1 MSDDRF
7 RPLIH
12 FTPPTG
18 WMNDPN
24 GLVYFEGEYHLF
36 YQYLTPRHW
45 GHAVSPDL
53 VHWTHLPIALYP
65 DDLGAI
71 WSGSV
76 VVDRD
81 DTSGFFGGRPGLVA
95 LFTHCNER
103 TPPAGPQMQ
112 SLAYS
117 ADLGRTWTMYRHNPV
132 IPNPGVADFRDPNVF
147 WHAGTQRWVMV
158 IAFNKDRV
166 HFYTSPNLRDWT
178 WASAFGVGQGAHDG
192 TWECPDLFAL
202 PVDGDANRTT
212 WILHVSVLHGRK
224 PDAHRHEMQYFIG
237 DFDGT
242 TFTNDN
248 PADVTLWSDY
258 GRDNY
263 AAVSWSDV
271 PPSDGRRL
279 WIGWMNHWMYARR
292 VPTGPW
298 QGAMTLP
305 RRLQLAR
312 RPAGVRLIQTPI
324 TELTRLRGPAT
335 RQGEVMITPTLPL
348 RVPGTGEVFEVELE
362 VRAATATA
370 CGVRV
375 RHGAEHHTTIAY
387 DVAASTLVV
396 DRAHAGQTAFNPA
409 FAAAQEAPLTPRP
422 ETLALHLFVDRSS
435 VEVFA
440 DAGDVVITSLIFPAA
455 RTTDLEVYAVGGEAQ
470 VRALTV
476 YPLDTGGTSGLVG
489 ATDGDV
495 VVALPPAG
503 DRVGREG

>member
-1 MSDDRF
+1 
-7 RPLIH
+7 
-12 FTPPTG
+12 
-18 WMNDPN
+18 
-24 GLVYFEGEYHLF
+24 
-36 YQYLTPRHW
+36 
-45 GHAVSPDL
+45 
-53 VHWTHLPIALYP
+53 
-65 DDLGAI
+65 
-71 WSGSV
+71 
-76 VVDRD
+76 
-81 DTSGFFGGRPGLVA
+81 
-95 LFTHCNER
+95 
-103 TPPAGPQMQ
+103 
-112 SLAYS
+112 
-117 ADLGRTWTMYRHNPV
+117 
-132 IPNPGVADFRDPNVF
+132 
-147 WHAGTQRWVMV
+147 
-158 IAFNKDRV
+158 
-166 HFYTSPNLRDWT
+166 
-178 WASAFGVGQGAHDG
+178 
-192 TWECPDLFAL
+192 
-202 PVDGDANRTT
+202 
-212 WILHVSVLHGRK
+212 
-224 PDAHRHEMQYFIG
+224 MQYFIG

-271 PPSDGRRL
+271 PASDGRRL

-292 VPTGPW
+292 VPTDNW

-324 TELTRLRGPAT
+324 AELTRLRGPAT

-362 VRAATATA
+362 VRAATAME

-387 DVAASTLVV
+387 DVAAATLVV

-409 FAAAQEAPLTPRP
+409 FAATQEAPLTPRP
-422 ETLALHLFVDRSS
+422 ETLALHIFVDRSS

-440 DAGDVVITSLIFPAA
+440 DAGDVVITSLIFPDA

-470 VRALTV
+470 VGTLTV
-476 YPLDTGGTSGLVG
+476 YPLGAVGTSGMVG
-489 ATDGDV
+489 ATDGV
-495 VVALPPAG
+495 VVVTLPPAG